1 MIRLISPHQAD
12 IGFPVK
18 RLLPSIEARSV
29 GAFVFFDHMGP
40 YQFAP
45 NSTEGDVRPHPHIGL
60 STVTYLISGA
70 MMHRDSLGVVARI
83 EPEALNLMT
92 AGSGVVH
99 SERIPEDIRAAQIPV
114 QGLQTW
120 LALPPNHAED
130 APHFEHYRKD
140 QLPLV
145 ELPCATARVLIGTAF
160 GVDSPVQVE
169 HPTFYVDI
177 ECEAASTLRLD
188 HPMPEQ
194 AVYVVSGHITLSHDN
209 TEITVAAG
217 TMALLPAAT
226 AITLQATQPSRVMWL
241 GGEPLP
247 ARPSMYWNFV
257 AYDRERIEQAKADWS
272 ADRFASVAGEHE
284 RIPLPT
290 PR

>member
-1 MIRLISPHQAD
+1 MIRLIHPHVAD

-18 RLLPSIEARSV
+18 RLLPSIDARSV

-45 NSTEGDVRPHPHIGL
+45 DSTEGDVRPHPHIGL

-70 MMHRDSLGVVARI
+70 MIHRDSLGVVARI

-92 AGSGVVH
+92 AGAGVVH
-99 SERIPEDIRAAQIPV
+99 SERIPDDIRAAQTPV
-114 QGLQTW
+114 EGLQTW
-120 LALPPNHAED
+120 LALPPQHAED
-130 APHFEHYRKD
+130 VPHFEHYRKE
-140 QLPLV
+140 QLPLI
-145 ELPCATARVLIGTAF
+145 ELPCATARVLIGSAF
-160 GVDSPVQVE
+160 GADSPVQVV

-177 ECEAASTLRLD
+177 ESEAASTLLLD

-194 AVYVVSGHITLSHDN
+194 AVYVVSGQITLSTGQD
-209 TEITVAAG
+209 EVTVAAG
-217 TMALLPAAT
+217 QMALLPTAT
-226 AITLQATQPSRVMWL
+226 AISLHTTQPSRVMWL

-257 AYDRERIEQAKADWS
+257 AYDRARIEQAKADWA

-284 RIPLPT
+284 RIPLP
-290 PR
+290 